1 MIDRELVEA
10 CYKAILGR
18 APESESIVE
27 EKVKWSP
34 SIEALIGELLGS
46 SEFTDRLRSR
56 VIDRKL
62 VEACYKAILGRAPES
77 ESVVEEKIK
86 WSPSITALI
95 GELLGSSEFLNRL
108 PVRARQ
114 FYLREGSHIDV
125 DVSEAQMQALFARV
139 QSQWRALG
147 QSDPFWSVLS
157 HDEFRAANLTEEAL
171 DAFYHSGES
180 SAGLIDLFAARN
192 NTPLPKGVCVDFGCG
207 VGRVSMHLA
216 ERFDKVIAVDISEG
230 NLRQCREMAARRGLS
245 NIECRLLLSPRD
257 LSHLP
262 DVDFVY
268 SVIALQHNTPPI
280 QKLMLD
286 TLLSKIK
293 NGGGF
298 FFQTQT
304 FYHDDAFDVETYLN
318 SPINEMDVHSLPM
331 HEVLRLI
338 ENHGLSIREVAWD
351 LWTGRHGSHTFF
363 GVARPERASEK
374 TRPSA

>member
-1 MIDRELVEA
+1 MIDREIVET

-18 APESESIVE
+18 APESESVVE
-27 EKVKWSP
+27 EKIKWSP
-34 SIEALIGELLGS
+34 SLEALIGELLDS
-46 SEFTDRLRSR
+46 MEFRNRLSPRR
-56 VIDRKL
+56 IDGEV

-86 WSPSITALI
+86 WSPSLEALI
-95 GELLGSSEFLNRL
+95 GELLASAEFLNRL
-108 PVRARQ
+108 PVRWRE
-114 FYLREGSHIDV
+114 FYLREASHIDV

-147 QSDPFWSVLS
+147 QSDPFWSVLT
-157 HDEFRAANLTEEAL
+157 HDEFRAANLTREAL
-171 DAFYHSGES
+171 DAFYRSGES

-192 NTPLPKGVCVDFGCG
+192 KTPLPGGVCLDFGCG
-207 VGRVSMHLA
+207 VGRVAMHLA

-230 NLRQCREMAARRGLS
+230 NLGQCREMAARRGLS
-245 NIECRLLLSPRD
+245 NIECHLLRSPQD

-298 FFQTQT
+298 LFQTQT
-304 FYHDDAFDVETYLN
+304 FFDVDAFDVETYLN
-318 SPINEMDVHSLPM
+318 SPVDEMDVHSLPM
-331 HEVLRLI
+331 HEILRLI

-351 LWTGRHGSHTFF
+351 FWTGRHGSHTFF
-363 GVARPERASEK
+363 GVARPERA
-374 TRPSA
+374 R

>member
-1 MIDRELVEA
+1 MIDKE
-10 CYKAILGR
+10 
-18 APESESIVE
+18 
-27 EKVKWSP
+27 
-34 SIEALIGELLGS
+34 
-46 SEFTDRLRSR
+46 
-56 VIDRKL
+56 L

-77 ESVVEEKIK
+77 ESVVEEKVT
-86 WSPSITALI
+86 WSPSIEALI
-95 GELLGSSEFLNRL
+95 GDFLGSSEFLDRLRPRKIDRELVEACYKAILGRAPDSDSVIEEKVQWSPSIEALIGEFLDSPEFINRL
-108 PVRARQ
+108 PVRWRQ
-114 FYLREGSHIDV
+114 FYLREPSHIDV

-147 QSDPFWSVLS
+147 QSDPFWSVLT
-157 HDEFRAANLTEEAL
+157 HDEFRGANLTQEAL

-192 NTPLPKGVCVDFGCG
+192 NTPLPRGVCVDFGCG
-207 VGRVSMHLA
+207 VGRVAMHLA

-230 NLRQCREMAARRGLS
+230 NLRQCGEMAARRGLS
-245 NIECRLLLSPRD
+245 NIECRLLLSPQD

-268 SVIALQHNTPPI
+268 SMIALQHNTPPI

-286 TLLSKIK
+286 MLLSKIK

-298 FFQTQT
+298 LFQTQT

-331 HEVLRLI
+331 HEILRII
-338 ENHGLSIREVAWD
+338 ENHGLSVREVAWD

-363 GVARPERASEK
+363 GVARPERAAEK
-374 TRPSA
+374 PRPLA

>member
-1 MIDRELVEA
+1 MIDREVVEA

-18 APESESIVE
+18 APESDSVVE

-34 SIEALIGELLGS
+34 SIEALLGELLDS
-46 SEFTDRLRSR
+46 AEFRDRQSPR
-56 VIDRKL
+56 VVDREV

-77 ESVVEEKIK
+77 DSVVEEKIK
-86 WSPSITALI
+86 WSPTIEALI
-95 GELLGSSEFLNRL
+95 GELLDSAEFLNRL
-108 PVRARQ
+108 PARAGR
-114 FYLREGSHIDV
+114 FYLREGAHIDV

-147 QSDPFWSVLS
+147 QSDPFWSVLT
-157 HDEFRAANLTEEAL
+157 HDEFRAANLTREAL

-192 NTPLPKGVCVDFGCG
+192 KTSLPKGVCVDFGCG

-230 NLRQCREMAARRGLS
+230 NLRQCGEMAARRGLS
-245 NIECRLLLSPRD
+245 NIECHLLRSPQD

-268 SVIALQHNTPPI
+268 SMIALQHNTPPI

-286 TLLSKIK
+286 MLLGKIK

-298 FFQTQT
+298 LFQTQT
-304 FYHDDAFDVETYLN
+304 FYNDDAFDVEAYLN
-318 SPINEMDVHSLPM
+318 SPVDVMDVHSLPM
-331 HEVLRLI
+331 HEILRLI

-363 GVARPERASEK
+363 GVARPERA
-374 TRPSA
+374 R

>member
-1 MIDRELVEA
+1 MIDKELVEACYKAILGRAPESESVVEEKVTWTPSIEALIGDFLGSSEFLERLRPRKIDRELVEA

-27 EKVKWSP
+27 EKVTWTP

-46 SEFTDRLRSR
+46 AEFLDRLP
-56 VIDRKL
+56 L
-62 VEACYKAILGRAPES
+62 
-77 ESVVEEKIK
+77 
-86 WSPSITALI
+86 
-95 GELLGSSEFLNRL
+95 
-108 PVRARQ
+108 RARQ
-114 FYLREGSHIDV
+114 FYLREESHIDV
-125 DVSEAQMQALFARV
+125 DVSEARMQALFARV

-147 QSDPFWSVLS
+147 QRDPFWSVLT

-192 NTPLPKGVCVDFGCG
+192 NTALPRGVCVDFGSG
-207 VGRVSMHLA
+207 VGRVSVHLA

-230 NLRQCREMAARRGLS
+230 NLHQCREMAARRGLS
-245 NIECRLLLSPRD
+245 NIECHLLRSPQD
-257 LSHLP
+257 LSQLP

-298 FFQTQT
+298 LFQTQT
-304 FYHDDAFDVETYLN
+304 YYHDDAFDVETYLN
-318 SPINEMDVHSLPM
+318 SPVDVMDVHSLPM

-351 LWTGRHGSHTFF
+351 HWTGRHGSYTFF
-363 GVARPERASEK
+363 GAARPDRAGEK
-374 TRPSA
+374 KRPLA

>member
-18 APESESIVE
+18 APESESVVK

-34 SIEALIGELLGS
+34 SIEALIGEFLDTE
-46 SEFTDRLRSR
+46 EFFNRLPRQRYDRE
-56 VIDRKL
+56 L
-62 VEACYKAILGRAPES
+62 VEACYKAILGRPPDS
-77 ESVVEEKIK
+77 ESVIEEKVK
-86 WSPSITALI
+86 WSPSIEALI
-95 GELLGSSEFLNRL
+95 SEFLDSAEFRNRV
-108 PVRARQ
+108 PVRAKQ
-114 FYLREGSHIDV
+114 FYLREPSHIDV
-125 DVSEAQMQALFARV
+125 DVSEARMQALFARV

-157 HDEFRAANLTEEAL
+157 HDEFRGANLTEEAL

-192 NTPLPKGVCVDFGCG
+192 NTPPPRGVCVDFGCG
-207 VGRVSMHLA
+207 VGRVAMHLA

-230 NLRQCREMAARRGLS
+230 NLRQCGEMAARRGLS
-245 NIECRLLLSPRD
+245 NIECRLLLSPDD
-257 LSHLP
+257 LSQLP

-280 QKLMLD
+280 QKFMLD
-286 TLLSKIK
+286 MLLSKIK

-298 FFQTQT
+298 LFQTQT

-331 HEVLRLI
+331 HEILRII
-338 ENHGLSIREVAWD
+338 ENHGLSVREVAWD

-363 GVARPERASEK
+363 GVARPQRAAEK
-374 TRPSA
+374 TRPLG